1 MFNRFKSKNFQKP
14 DIYVYWDSGFEGMKP
29 LIKSIYLNNKK
40 VAEKYNYNYILVTKK
55 NVRQYIDVPDKFF
68 LLKSNFQ
75 SDICRYFL
83 LSKYGGVWMDCDI
96 LLYRNMDSLIKKKK
110 NKEMLIIEEYKNK
123 IGCAF
128 IIAEKNTPSIN
139 YCKQYVVNILKN
151 TPIEKFYWEIIG
163 PNTIEKCYK
172 LFKKNMLLLTGK
184 HKAHNSINYFD
195 WRAKTDE
202 NLELWYKENKEQA
215 KKTANKIK
223 KYNYP
228 IIITWQLYKS
238 KKYDPIVLNDM
249 VVKDEKSIFYYF
261 FN

>member
-1 MFNRFKSKNFQKP
+1 MYIKFKLVIFIFIFIFVLLIAFLIKYKNFSSLFNRFKSKNFQKP

-110 NKEMLIIEEYKNK
+110 
-123 IGCAF
+123 
-128 IIAEKNTPSIN
+128 
-139 YCKQYVVNILKN
+139 
-151 TPIEKFYWEIIG
+151 
-163 PNTIEKCYK
+163 
-172 LFKKNMLLLTGK
+172 
-184 HKAHNSINYFD
+184 
-195 WRAKTDE
+195 
-202 NLELWYKENKEQA
+202 
-215 KKTANKIK
+215 IK
-223 KYNYP
+223 KC
-228 IIITWQLYKS
+228 
-238 KKYDPIVLNDM
+238 
-249 VVKDEKSIFYYF
+249 
-261 FN
+261 